1 MAPAT
6 ADAAKEEL
14 QPMSCLQFV
23 GAIGVMCLSLP
34 AIIGA

>member
-1 MAPAT
+1 VAPTT
-6 ADAAKEEL
+6 ADDKEEL
-14 QPMSCLQFV
+14 QPMSCLQFA